1 MKNTNEDAYETLDI
15 MFTLVDYVDWERI
28 VKDYDLKNGDFSLEQ
43 ELTLGKV
50 LLEYVN
56 QNK

>member
-1 MKNTNEDAYETLDI
+1 MENTNEATSETLDI

-28 VKDYDLKNGDFSLEQ
+28 VEDYDLKNGDFSLEQ
-43 ELTLGKV
+43 EIALGKV